1 MAKASGNTTTGK
13 RGTRNEARRDTS
25 TTSLKSDGKTMTN
38 IVPPKLFIAGQ
49 ESIVGILTISQQS
62 TYPTWQP
69 GNNDPDTKTPMCW
82 VSTTARSRVLREE
95 GTIFRKQA
103 HKLGA
108 LQRENMVKFYMGSIA
123 RKLTRKAP
131 CSVLLMIKP
140 SVIRKPSQH
149 VVVNAFESPQ
159 TKTTINSAFYFA
171 RALGIPKLT
180 LVEEI
185 DRSKVAALAYDDRS
199 LRKVT
204 LRKEKLKRQELS
216 RVREILH
223 HIPDTLKES
232 IQVHLQNIFGTR
244 GYSIGH
250 YARVVRADLLIM
262 NAAENRKSFLERIF
276 PKDLE
281 HILSELPTDVL
292 IIQNKDN
299 G

>member
-1 MAKASGNTTTGK
+1 VQEISFNKILIGFAFSPNLKANVFEAIRLADFFGAHLYFLHVGSKSATKEQTLNDLLEESPIKLKKVSFIWQEGK
-13 RGTRNEARRDTS
+13 PVE
-25 TTSLKSDGKTMTN
+25 
-38 IVPPKLFIAGQ
+38 
-49 ESIVGILTISQQS
+49 TIIDQCKKK
-62 TYPTWQP
+62 
-69 GNNDPDTKTPMCW
+69 GVD
-82 VSTTARSRVLREE
+82 LLL
-95 GTIFRKQA
+95 
-103 HKLGA
+103 LGA

-149 VVVNAFESPQ
+149 LVVNAFESPQ

-204 LRKEKLKRQELS
+204 LRKEKLKRRELS

>member
-1 MAKASGNTTTGK
+1 MQKISFNKILIGFAFSPNLKANVF
-13 RGTRNEARRDTS
+13 EAIRLADFFGAHLYFLHVGS
-25 TTSLKSDGKTMTN
+25 KS
-38 IVPPKLFIAGQ
+38 A
-49 ESIVGILTISQQS
+49 
-62 TYPTWQP
+62 
-69 GNNDPDTKTPMCW
+69 TK
-82 VSTTARSRVLREE
+82 
-95 GTIFRKQA
+95 KQA
-103 HKLGA
+103 LNDLLKESPIKLKKVTFIWQEGKPVETIIDHCKKNGVDLLLLGA

-171 RALGIPKLT
+171 QALGIPKLT

-204 LRKEKLKRQELS
+204 LRKEKLKRRELS

-223 HIPDTLKES
+223 HIPGVLKEN
-232 IQVHLQNIFGTR
+232 IQVHLQNIFGAR

-292 IIQNKDN
+292 IIQSKDN

>member
-1 MAKASGNTTTGK
+1 MQEISFNKILIGFAFSPNLKANVFEAIRLADFFGAHLYFLHVGSKSATKEQTLNDLLEESPIKLKKVSFIWQEGK
-13 RGTRNEARRDTS
+13 PVE
-25 TTSLKSDGKTMTN
+25 
-38 IVPPKLFIAGQ
+38 
-49 ESIVGILTISQQS
+49 TIIDQCKKK
-62 TYPTWQP
+62 
-69 GNNDPDTKTPMCW
+69 GVD
-82 VSTTARSRVLREE
+82 LLL
-95 GTIFRKQA
+95 
-103 HKLGA
+103 LGA

-149 VVVNAFESPQ
+149 LVVNAFESPQ

-204 LRKEKLKRQELS
+204 LRKEKLKRRELS

>member
-1 MAKASGNTTTGK
+1 VQKISFNKILIGFAFSPNLKANVF
-13 RGTRNEARRDTS
+13 EAIRLADFFGAHLYFLHVGS
-25 TTSLKSDGKTMTN
+25 KS
-38 IVPPKLFIAGQ
+38 A
-49 ESIVGILTISQQS
+49 
-62 TYPTWQP
+62 
-69 GNNDPDTKTPMCW
+69 TK
-82 VSTTARSRVLREE
+82 
-95 GTIFRKQA
+95 KQA
-103 HKLGA
+103 LNDLLEESPIKLKKVSFIWQEGKPVETIIDQCKKNGVDLLLLGA

-171 RALGIPKLT
+171 QALGIPKLT

-204 LRKEKLKRQELS
+204 LRKEKLKRRELS

-223 HIPDTLKES
+223 HIPGILKEN

-292 IIQNKDN
+292 IIQSKDN

>member
-1 MAKASGNTTTGK
+1 VQKISFNKILIGFAFSPNLKANVF
-13 RGTRNEARRDTS
+13 EAIRLADFFGAHLYFLHVGS
-25 TTSLKSDGKTMTN
+25 KS
-38 IVPPKLFIAGQ
+38 A
-49 ESIVGILTISQQS
+49 
-62 TYPTWQP
+62 
-69 GNNDPDTKTPMCW
+69 TK
-82 VSTTARSRVLREE
+82 
-95 GTIFRKQA
+95 KQA
-103 HKLGA
+103 LNDLLEESPIKLKKVSFIWQEGKPVETIIDQCKKNGVDLLLLGA

-171 RALGIPKLT
+171 QALGIPKLT

-204 LRKEKLKRQELS
+204 LRKEKLKRRELS

-223 HIPDTLKES
+223 HIPGILKEN

-262 NAAENRKSFLERIF
+262 NAAENRKSFFERIF

-292 IIQNKDN
+292 IIQSKDN

>member
-1 MAKASGNTTTGK
+1 MQKISFNKILIGFAFSPNLKANVF
-13 RGTRNEARRDTS
+13 EAIRLADFFGAHLYFLHVGS
-25 TTSLKSDGKTMTN
+25 KS
-38 IVPPKLFIAGQ
+38 A
-49 ESIVGILTISQQS
+49 
-62 TYPTWQP
+62 
-69 GNNDPDTKTPMCW
+69 TK
-82 VSTTARSRVLREE
+82 
-95 GTIFRKQA
+95 KQA
-103 HKLGA
+103 LNDLLEESPIKLKKVSFIWQEGKPVETIIDQCKKNGVDLLLLGA

-171 RALGIPKLT
+171 QALGIPKLT

-204 LRKEKLKRQELS
+204 LRKEKLKRRELS
-216 RVREILH
+216 RVREILR
-223 HIPDTLKES
+223 HIPDILKEN

-292 IIQNKDN
+292 IIQSKDN

>member
-1 MAKASGNTTTGK
+1 MQEISFNKILIGFAFSPNLKANVF
-13 RGTRNEARRDTS
+13 EAIRLADFFGAHLYFLHVGS
-25 TTSLKSDGKTMTN
+25 KS
-38 IVPPKLFIAGQ
+38 A
-49 ESIVGILTISQQS
+49 
-62 TYPTWQP
+62 
-69 GNNDPDTKTPMCW
+69 TK
-82 VSTTARSRVLREE
+82 
-95 GTIFRKQA
+95 KQA
-103 HKLGA
+103 LNDLLEESPIKLKKISFIWQEGKPVETIVDQCKKNGVDLLLLGA

-171 RALGIPKLT
+171 QALGIPKLT

-204 LRKEKLKRQELS
+204 LRKEKLKRRELS
-216 RVREILH
+216 RVREILR
-223 HIPDTLKES
+223 HIPDILKEN

-292 IIQNKDN
+292 IIQSKDN

>member
-1 MAKASGNTTTGK
+1 MQEISFNKILIGFAFSPNLKANVFEAIRLADFFGAHLYFLHVGSKSATKEQTLNDLLEESPIKLKKVSFIWQEGK
-13 RGTRNEARRDTS
+13 PVE
-25 TTSLKSDGKTMTN
+25 
-38 IVPPKLFIAGQ
+38 
-49 ESIVGILTISQQS
+49 TIIDQCKKK
-62 TYPTWQP
+62 
-69 GNNDPDTKTPMCW
+69 GVD
-82 VSTTARSRVLREE
+82 LLL
-95 GTIFRKQA
+95 
-103 HKLGA
+103 LGA

-171 RALGIPKLT
+171 QALGIPKLT

-204 LRKEKLKRQELS
+204 LRKEKLKRRELS

>member
-1 MAKASGNTTTGK
+1 VQEISFNKILIGFAFSPNLKANVFEAIRLADFFGAHLYFLHVGSKSATKEQTLNDLLEKSPIKLKKVSFIWQEGK
-13 RGTRNEARRDTS
+13 PVE
-25 TTSLKSDGKTMTN
+25 
-38 IVPPKLFIAGQ
+38 
-49 ESIVGILTISQQS
+49 TIIDQCKKK
-62 TYPTWQP
+62 
-69 GNNDPDTKTPMCW
+69 GVD
-82 VSTTARSRVLREE
+82 LLL
-95 GTIFRKQA
+95 
-103 HKLGA
+103 LGA

-204 LRKEKLKRQELS
+204 LRKEKLKRRELS

>member
-1 MAKASGNTTTGK
+1 MQEISFNKILIGFAFSPNLKANVFEAIRLADFFNAHLYFLHVGSRSVSKEQTLNNLLEEAPIKLKQVSVIWQEGK
-13 RGTRNEARRDTS
+13 PVETIVDQCKKNEVD
-25 TTSLKSDGKTMTN
+25 L
-38 IVPPKLFIAGQ
+38 L
-49 ESIVGILTISQQS
+49 L
-62 TYPTWQP
+62 
-69 GNNDPDTKTPMCW
+69 
-82 VSTTARSRVLREE
+82 
-95 GTIFRKQA
+95 
-103 HKLGA
+103 LGA
-108 LQRENMVKFYMGSIA
+108 MQRENMVKFYMGSIA

-159 TKTTINSAFYFA
+159 TKTTINFAFYFA

-185 DRSKVAALAYDDRS
+185 DRSEVAALAYDDQS

-204 LRKEKLKRQELS
+204 LRKEKLKRRELS
-216 RVREILH
+216 RIREILH
-223 HIPDTLKES
+223 HIPDELKKSTL
-232 IQVHLQNIFGTR
+232 VHLQNIFGTR

-250 YARVVRADLLIM
+250 YAKIVRADLLVM
-262 NAAENRKSFLERIF
+262 NAAETRKSFLERIF

-292 IIQNKDN
+292 IIQSKEN

>member
-1 MAKASGNTTTGK
+1 MQEISFNKILIGFAFSPNLKANVFEAIRLADFFGAHLYFLHVGSKSATKEQTLNDLLEKSPIKLKKVSFIWQEGK
-13 RGTRNEARRDTS
+13 PVE
-25 TTSLKSDGKTMTN
+25 
-38 IVPPKLFIAGQ
+38 
-49 ESIVGILTISQQS
+49 TIIDQCKKK
-62 TYPTWQP
+62 
-69 GNNDPDTKTPMCW
+69 GVD
-82 VSTTARSRVLREE
+82 LLL
-95 GTIFRKQA
+95 
-103 HKLGA
+103 LGA

-204 LRKEKLKRQELS
+204 LRKEKLKRRELS

>member
-1 MAKASGNTTTGK
+1 MQEISFNKILIGFAFSPNLKANVYEAIRLADFFNAHLYFLHVGSKSVSKEQTLNNLLEEAPIKLKQVSVIWQEGK
-13 RGTRNEARRDTS
+13 PVET
-25 TTSLKSDGKTMTN
+25 
-38 IVPPKLFIAGQ
+38 IVDQCKKNKVDL
-49 ESIVGILTISQQS
+49 L
-62 TYPTWQP
+62 
-69 GNNDPDTKTPMCW
+69 
-82 VSTTARSRVLREE
+82 L
-95 GTIFRKQA
+95 
-103 HKLGA
+103 LGA
-108 LQRENMVKFYMGSIA
+108 MQRENMVKFYMGSIA

-159 TKTTINSAFYFA
+159 TKTTINFAFYFA
-171 RALGIPKLT
+171 RALGITKLT

-185 DRSKVAALAYDDRS
+185 DRSEVAALAYDDQS

-204 LRKEKLKRQELS
+204 LRKEKLKRRELS
-216 RVREILH
+216 RIREILH
-223 HIPDTLKES
+223 HIPDELKKSTL
-232 IQVHLQNIFGTR
+232 VHLQNIFGTR

-250 YARVVRADLLIM
+250 YAKVVRADLLVM
-262 NAAENRKSFLERIF
+262 NAAETRKSFLERIF

-292 IIQNKDN
+292 IIQSKEN

>member
-1 MAKASGNTTTGK
+1 MQKISFNKILIGFAFSPNLKANVF
-13 RGTRNEARRDTS
+13 EAIRLADFFRAHLYFLHVGS
-25 TTSLKSDGKTMTN
+25 KS
-38 IVPPKLFIAGQ
+38 A
-49 ESIVGILTISQQS
+49 
-62 TYPTWQP
+62 
-69 GNNDPDTKTPMCW
+69 TK
-82 VSTTARSRVLREE
+82 
-95 GTIFRKQA
+95 KQA
-103 HKLGA
+103 LNDLLEESPIKLKKVSFIWQEGKPVETIIDQCKKNGVDLLLLGA

-171 RALGIPKLT
+171 QALGIPKLT

-204 LRKEKLKRQELS
+204 LRKEKLKRRELS

-223 HIPDTLKES
+223 HIPGILKEN

-262 NAAENRKSFLERIF
+262 NAAENRKSFFERIF

-292 IIQNKDN
+292 IIQSKDN

>member
-1 MAKASGNTTTGK
+1 MQKISFNKILIGFAFSPNLKANVF
-13 RGTRNEARRDTS
+13 EAIRLANFFGAHLYFLHVGS
-25 TTSLKSDGKTMTN
+25 KS
-38 IVPPKLFIAGQ
+38 A
-49 ESIVGILTISQQS
+49 
-62 TYPTWQP
+62 
-69 GNNDPDTKTPMCW
+69 TK
-82 VSTTARSRVLREE
+82 
-95 GTIFRKQA
+95 KQA
-103 HKLGA
+103 LNDLLKESPIKLKKVSFIWQEGKPVETIIDQCKKNGVDLLLLGA

>member
-1 MAKASGNTTTGK
+1 MQKISFNKILIGFAFSPNLKANVF
-13 RGTRNEARRDTS
+13 EAIRLADFFGAHLYFLHVGS
-25 TTSLKSDGKTMTN
+25 KS
-38 IVPPKLFIAGQ
+38 A
-49 ESIVGILTISQQS
+49 
-62 TYPTWQP
+62 
-69 GNNDPDTKTPMCW
+69 TK
-82 VSTTARSRVLREE
+82 
-95 GTIFRKQA
+95 KQA
-103 HKLGA
+103 LNDLLEESPIKLKKVSFIWQEGKPVETIIDQCKKNGVDLLLLGA

-171 RALGIPKLT
+171 QALGIPKLT

-204 LRKEKLKRQELS
+204 LRKEKLKRRELS

-223 HIPDTLKES
+223 HIPGILKEN

-292 IIQNKDN
+292 IIQSKDN

>member
-1 MAKASGNTTTGK
+1 MQKISFNKILIGFAFSPNLKANVF
-13 RGTRNEARRDTS
+13 EAIRLADFFGAHLYFLHVGS
-25 TTSLKSDGKTMTN
+25 KS
-38 IVPPKLFIAGQ
+38 A
-49 ESIVGILTISQQS
+49 
-62 TYPTWQP
+62 
-69 GNNDPDTKTPMCW
+69 TK
-82 VSTTARSRVLREE
+82 
-95 GTIFRKQA
+95 KQA
-103 HKLGA
+103 LNDLLEESPIKLKKISFIWQEGKPVETIVDQCKKNGVDLLLLGA

-171 RALGIPKLT
+171 QALGIPKLT

-204 LRKEKLKRQELS
+204 LRKEKLKRRELS
-216 RVREILH
+216 RVREILR
-223 HIPDTLKES
+223 HIPDILKEN

-292 IIQNKDN
+292 IIQSKDN

>member
-1 MAKASGNTTTGK
+1 VQKISFNKILIGFAFSPNLKANVF
-13 RGTRNEARRDTS
+13 EAIRLADFFGAHLYFLHVGS
-25 TTSLKSDGKTMTN
+25 KS
-38 IVPPKLFIAGQ
+38 A
-49 ESIVGILTISQQS
+49 
-62 TYPTWQP
+62 
-69 GNNDPDTKTPMCW
+69 TK
-82 VSTTARSRVLREE
+82 
-95 GTIFRKQA
+95 KQA
-103 HKLGA
+103 LNDLLKESPIKLKKVSFIWQEGKPVETIIDQCKKNGVDLLLLGA

-171 RALGIPKLT
+171 QALGIPKLT

-204 LRKEKLKRQELS
+204 LRKEKLKRRELS

-223 HIPDTLKES
+223 HIPGILKEN

-292 IIQNKDN
+292 IIQSKDN